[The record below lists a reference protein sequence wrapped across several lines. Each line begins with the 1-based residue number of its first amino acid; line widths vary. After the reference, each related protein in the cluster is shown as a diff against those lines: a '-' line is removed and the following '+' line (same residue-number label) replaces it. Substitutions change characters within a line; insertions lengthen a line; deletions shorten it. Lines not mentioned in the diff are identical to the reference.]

1 MPERKGISTLAV
13 RPSPWVPPGVMV
25 KFVVSEEGRLVSDGS
40 RMMMWSRVAGNFWAM
55 IFFWARLEV
64 GGVFWAFLGDRRDW
78 GCFAVFLLLGIVVTL
93 AQLLRGK
100 KGRCVGDTIIRD

>member
-25 KFVVSEEGRLVSDGS
+25 KFVVSEGGRLVSDGR

-55 IFFWARLEV
+55 IFCSLGGFW
-64 GGVFWAFLGDRRDW
+64 GFL
-78 GCFAVFLLLGIVVTL
+78 ALGIGDV
-93 AQLLRGK
+93 LLFF
-100 KGRCVGDTIIRD
+100 